1 MADMGKAWRWVM
13 RSETTLGLF
22 LLVVALAGAGLVINW
37 MSSAEH
43 GCAPHD
49 TAAIC
54 DDGVKDVI
62 VPISVFGTLAFCAV
76 SVIGVKWSS
85 LAWMRR
91 WTLIGLAGE
100 LVCLAA
106 GAVLAATGS

>member
-1 MADMGKAWRWVM
+1 
-13 RSETTLGLF
+13 
-22 LLVVALAGAGLVINW
+22 VIDW
-37 MSSAEH
+37 MSAAEH

-49 TAAIC
+49 TAAVC
-54 DDGVKDVI
+54 DDGVKNV
-62 VPISVFGTLAFCAV
+62 VTPICVFGTLAFCAV

-85 LAWMRR
+85 YAWMRR

-100 LVCLAA
+100 LVCLAT